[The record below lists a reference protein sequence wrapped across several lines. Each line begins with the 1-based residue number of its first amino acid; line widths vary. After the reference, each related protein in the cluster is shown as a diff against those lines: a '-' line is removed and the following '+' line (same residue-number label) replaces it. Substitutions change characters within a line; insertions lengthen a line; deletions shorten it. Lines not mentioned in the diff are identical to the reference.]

1 MSRNEIT
8 GRYLAEVA
16 ARGLGAHELA
26 GLALAADV
34 LGPTSMEGK
43 CLSRPVFLDRAELAE
58 LTGDLAT
65 VYAALAA
72 LPRRLFGGD
81 LTAFA
86 RAVGMADV
94 QVGAV
99 QRAAR
104 ATPTRLARP
113 DMYHDGTAFRLL
125 EFNMGSTVGSLDSG
139 LLNRLFL
146 RHPVLAEFVESNNLT
161 CVDPM
166 AKMVDT
172 LLAECGLDG
181 ADGVRFAAVTLP
193 WVFPLLTAQL
203 ASSAGL
209 LGELGVDITPC
220 HLGQLSVRDGR
231 VWLDA
236 APVDVLYRIFQV
248 EDLLDPAMHELADPI
263 LRAADRGEVTLFT
276 PMDAE
281 LYGSKGALAMLSDE
295 ANRHLYTG
303 AELAS
308 LDRVLPWTR
317 MVRSGPVTVG
327 AEPVE
332 LLDYAEQ
339 ARRELVL
346 KPTLLHGGQGIVA
359 GWVVDAETWRTA
371 VKSALDGPYVL
382 QHRVRPE
389 PELFPAEHGLEA
401 RVVKWAP
408 FHGLEPYAGMNAR
421 GSTDIRGGIVNRERD
436 AITAPCF
443 HEAG

>member
-8 GRYLAEVA
+8 DRYLDGVA
-16 ARGLGAHELA
+16 ARLGAHELID
-26 GLALAADV
+26 LALAADV

-43 CLSRPVFLDRAELAE
+43 CLSRPVFLDRAELAQ
-58 LTGDLAT
+58 LTSDLAT
-65 VYAALAA
+65 VYAALSA
-72 LPRRLFGGD
+72 LPQRLFGGD
-81 LTAFA
+81 LAAFA
-86 RAVGMADV
+86 RAVGMAEV
-94 QVGAV
+94 QVDAV
-99 QRAAR
+99 RRAAR
-104 ATPTRLARP
+104 EAPTRLARP
-113 DMYHDGTAFRLL
+113 DMYHDGTSFRLL

-161 CVDPM
+161 FVDPM

-181 ADGVRFAAVTLP
+181 PDGVRVAAVTLP

-209 LGELGVDITPC
+209 LRELGVDITPC

-231 VWLDA
+231 VWLGT

-295 ANRHLYTG
+295 ANRHLHTA

-317 MVRSGPVTVG
+317 MVRPGPVTVG
-327 AEPVE
+327 AERVE
-332 LLDYAEQ
+332 LLEYVEQ
-339 ARRELVL
+339 ARAELVL

-359 GWVVDAETWRTA
+359 GWVVDADTWRAA
-371 VKSALDGPYVL
+371 VKGALDGPFVL

-389 PELFPAEHGLEA
+389 PELFPAEHGLQA
-401 RVVKWAP
+401 RVLKWAP
-408 FHGLEPYAGMNAR
+408 FRSLAPYAGMNAR
-421 GSTDIRGGIVNRERD
+421 GSTDIDGGVVNRERD

-443 HEAG
+443 HEAS